1 MQTEL
6 TIPDKLEPLLQP
18 KRYKVVYGGRGSAKS
33 WTVAR
38 ILLALGATRCL
49 RVLCCREIQKSI
61 SESVHQLLRD
71 QIEALGLSHHY
82 TITANAIV
90 GKNGTQFFFAGLK
103 HNIDSIKSKEGI
115 DVVWV
120 EEAHSVSKRSWE
132 KLIPTI
138 RKPGS
143 EIWVVFNPE
152 LDTDDTWRRFIVNG
166 ANDPRVL
173 KILMNWRDN
182 DWFTGEL
189 EAERI
194 ALRQSDPDGYLTVY
208 EGHCRQ
214 TLEGAIYAKELRA
227 AQAEGRITTVPYD
240 RSMPVFTAWDLG
252 FRDRTSIWFVQ
263 MIGFQYRIID
273 FCEAQRTSLE
283 DWLKLLQQRGYLY
296 DTHFLPHDGD
306 NESMASRSIATLM
319 RNANHKVDHPAAHGD
334 RRRHQRRPH
343 RVSAVCVRPREMRR
357 RPEQPPALH
366 VRRPPRHR
374 GVVEEPEARR
384 PLARGRRL
392 PVLRYEPQGASEDG
406 ASSAGS
412 GGLLDGRLDATQR
425 LGLSNLPASAPLRE
439 IRFGRPPA
447 NRRARRR
454 PVPLVARN
462 LFSRDLP
469 RLRRGRR
476 PQRIGSSMA
485 TRTRNTAPK
494 KNAPPA
500 SKRKDGAEA
509 KTVAADKVLD
519 VALKRYQ
526 RCEDKDRDNRLEGY
540 DDLAFL
546 AGDQWDAK
554 AKAARGDRP
563 MLQINRLPQ
572 FVEQVT
578 GDMRQMRPS
587 IKCVAVDD
595 RGDPKTAEVI
605 AGMVRYIENR
615 SSASEGVYPDGAD
628 SQVQAGIGH
637 WKVCT
642 EYADDSTFEQE
653 IRIEPVSDQLAV
665 RWDPDSILKDRSD
678 AMYCFEPED
687 MARERFEEEYPD
699 ARPTRSVRTTRPSF
713 TIGSPTTTCAS
724 RATGGSRRSSAAW

>member
-18 KRYKVVYGGRGSAKS
+18 KRYKIIYGGRGSAKS

-319 RNANHKVDHPAAHGD
+319 RNANHKVI
-334 RRRHQRRPH
+334 
-343 RVSAVCVRPREMRR
+343 
-357 RPEQPPALH
+357 
-366 VRRPPRHR
+366 
-374 GVVEEPEARR
+374 
-384 PLARGRRL
+384 
-392 PVLRYEPQGASEDG
+392 
-406 ASSAGS
+406 
-412 GGLLDGRLDATQR
+412 T
-425 LGLSNLPASAPLRE
+425 
-439 IRFGRPPA
+439 
-447 NRRARRR
+447 
-454 PVPLVARN
+454 
-462 LFSRDLP
+462 LP
-469 RLRRGRR
+469 RTAIADGINAVRTVFPQCVFDQEKTADGLNNLRRYTYDVHPDTGLW
-476 PQRIGSSMA
+476 SK
-485 TRTRNTAPK
+485 NPK
-494 KNAPPA
+494 HDDH
-500 SKRKDGAEA
+500 SH
-509 KTVAADKVLD
+509 AAD
-519 VALKRYQ
+519 AFRYFAMSLKER
-526 RCEDKDRDNRLEGY
+526 
-540 DDLAFL
+540 
-546 AGDQWDAK
+546 
-554 AKAARGDRP
+554 
-563 MLQINRLPQ
+563 
-572 FVEQVT
+572 
-578 GDMRQMRPS
+578 
-587 IKCVAVDD
+587 
-595 RGDPKTAEVI
+595 PKTAPRQR
-605 AGMVRYIENR
+605 VRVG
-615 SSASEGVYPDGAD
+615 SWMGA
-628 SQVQAGIGH
+628 
-637 WKVCT
+637 
-642 EYADDSTFEQE
+642 
-653 IRIEPVSDQLAV
+653 
-665 RWDPDSILKDRSD
+665 
-678 AMYCFEPED
+678 
-687 MARERFEEEYPD
+687 
-699 ARPTRSVRTTRPSF
+699 
-713 TIGSPTTTCAS
+713 
-724 RATGGSRRSSAAW
+724 